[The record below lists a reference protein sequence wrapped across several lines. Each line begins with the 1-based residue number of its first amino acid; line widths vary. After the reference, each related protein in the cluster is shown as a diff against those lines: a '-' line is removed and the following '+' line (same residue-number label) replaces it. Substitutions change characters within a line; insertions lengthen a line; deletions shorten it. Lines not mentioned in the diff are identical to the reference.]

1 MSATPKPPVVPAR
14 TASASRNSLYM
25 QRRIKNVA
33 AQLLAIL
40 ATLFGLFWLGWIMWT
55 TLSKGIS
62 SLNLALFT
70 QMTPPPGDSGG
81 MANAFMGSVIMSL
94 LGVVI
99 GAPIGVLAGTFLA
112 EYSRSTW
119 ASRLG
124 ETVRFV
130 NDILL
135 SAPSIVLGLFVYTL
149 VVARMGHFSALAGAI
164 ALAFIV
170 LPVVVRTTD
179 EMLRLVPAQMREAAL
194 SLGVPQWKVT
204 VQVLYR
210 SASAGIVTGIL
221 LALARISGETA
232 PLLFTALNNQYWT
245 TDLMSPMANVPV
257 VIFQFAM
264 SPFENWH
271 TLAWAGAFILTMFV
285 LAISLT
291 ARAILLRNK
300 ISHD

>member
-1 MSATPKPPVVPAR
+1 MGMLANGMGLYGRRRAR
-14 TASASRNSLYM
+14 NL
-25 QRRIKNVA
+25 I
-33 AQLLAIL
+33 AQGLAIL
-40 ATLFGLFWLGWIMWT
+40 ATVFGLFWLVWIMWT
-55 TLSKGIS
+55 TLTKGIG

-70 QMTPPPGDSGG
+70 QMTPPPGDEGG
-81 MANAFMGSVIMSL
+81 MLNAFYGSAVLSL
-94 LGVVI
+94 LGIVI

-112 EYSRSTW
+112 EYSRKGW
-119 ASRLG
+119 LG
-124 ETVRFV
+124 ESVRFV

-149 VVARMGHFSALAGAI
+149 VVAQMGHFSALAGGI

-179 EMLRLVPAQMREAAL
+179 EMLQLVPSQMREAAL

-204 VQVLYR
+204 MQVLYR
-210 SASAGIVTGIL
+210 SALPGIVTGIL

-245 TDLMSPMANVPV
+245 TNIMAPMANVPV
-257 VIFQFAM
+257 VIFQYAM
-264 SPFENWH
+264 SPYESWQE
-271 TLAWAGAFILTMFV
+271 LAWAGAFMLTVFV
-285 LAISLT
+285 LCISLL
-291 ARAILLRNK
+291 ARVIVLRNK